1 MANAGK
7 LTMGGEYG
15 GVIRE
20 AKKAAKA
27 HEKIS
32 DAAGKT
38 GKNMSQVKRGTQ
50 QADGSAKRLAKNFGA
65 TLLKVD
71 LIQQALSTA
80 AQATR
85 EIVNAARGASRSQRE
100 RRLDLRES
108 LVTLGI
114 GQQERIQRAVEQT
127 PGPATQQQRAALV
140 ESLVPIAQQGRRFS
154 SQEVQ
159 QLVEAFARGGE
170 LVFGRG
176 GQALIRNI
184 QPGITVPQAIARTQ
198 RQRPTARQA
207 LDTFE
212 ARAQTEIATRSAR
225 IETMQARTGTSAEI
239 GALRFEERRL
249 RRGAMGNMVAGF
261 DTVTGGLVSEAG
273 AAALSRNAQVGVNEQ
288 AIHDLTRALQ
298 ANTRTMQR
306 AAVGAQGEASP

>member
-1 MANAGK
+1 M
-7 LTMGGEYG
+7 
-15 GVIRE
+15 
-20 AKKAAKA
+20 
-27 HEKIS
+27 
-32 DAAGKT
+32 T
-38 GKNMSQVKRGTQ
+38 GP
-50 QADGSAKRLAKNFGA
+50 
-65 TLLKVD
+65 
-71 LIQQALSTA
+71 QAL
-80 AQATR
+80 
-85 EIVNAARGASRSQRE
+85 
-100 RRLDLRES
+100 
-108 LVTLGI
+108 
-114 GQQERIQRAVEQT
+114 
-127 PGPATQQQRAALV
+127 
-140 ESLVPIAQQGRRFS
+140 
-154 SQEVQ
+154 
-159 QLVEAFARGGE
+159 
-170 LVFGRG
+170 
-176 GQALIRNI
+176 
-184 QPGITVPQAIARTQ
+184 ARTQ

-288 AIHDLTRALQ
+288 AINDLTRALQ